1 MELVD
6 LENSPY
12 LEVDNSVVSVREMA
26 VDSLVVVVFFLV
38 LEAES
43 ELEVSLM
50 MMKVLRQFLL
60 SLSSSLLVSLASEE
74 LASFGGGGGPSG
86 CFGSDFT
93 VVSVVCCS
101 VLNCGG
107 GNLPVAHSGGGFVFF
122 LPSSTPFGSSGGSF
136 FGFGISLG

>member
-12 LEVDNSVVSVREMA
+12 LEVDSSVVLVREMV
-26 VDSLVVVVFFLV
+26 VDNLVVVVFLLV

-74 LASFGGGGGPSG
+74 LASLVAEVDLQADLGSG
-86 CFGSDFT
+86 FT

-107 GNLPVAHSGGGFVFF
+107 GNLVVAHSGGGFVFF
-122 LPSSTPFGSSGGSF
+122 WPSSATVGRSGGSF
-136 FGFGISLG
+136 FGFGLSLG